1 MKKVW
6 MSVIVSIMLVCSISI
21 SAFAAGSGGM
31 IQGQTQDQTQS
42 QAQDRAQDQSCK
54 QTEVNTADREQA
66 RLQTRDRLQISD
78 QAEAQYQDRLQQQD
92 QTQSCFTDTEQ
103 HWAREQ
109 IGSAYSWGLINGYPN
124 GDFNPNG
131 VISGTEGVLMMSRLM
146 NCLNVEESKAD
157 PETSIDL
164 NLVPEW
170 AREQIQEGSTL
181 KIAAQS
187 QCYGEEQLNRLQ
199 FTVMLAKA
207 LGVEPEEVT
216 EDTIV
221 FLDQSEIPQEDLGYI
236 SALRTLGIIQ
246 GTDGCFCADQTVT
259 RAEAAAML
267 TRILEALE

>member
-1 MKKVW
+1 MKKIW
-6 MSVIVSIMLVCSISI
+6 MSVIISIMLVFSISI
-21 SAFAAGSGGM
+21 SAFAAGSGSM
-31 IQGQTQDQTQS
+31 TQDQTQDQTQS
-42 QAQDRAQDQSCK
+42 QTQDRAQDQSGK

-66 RLQTRDRLQISD
+66 RLQIRDRLQISD
-78 QAEAQYQDRLQQQD
+78 QAEAQYQDRQQQD
-92 QTQSCFTDTEQ
+92 QTRSCFTDTEQ

-109 IGSAYSWGLINGYPN
+109 VSSAYSWGLINGYPN
-124 GDFNPNG
+124 GDFNPDG

-146 NCLNVEESKAD
+146 NCLNVEESQAD

-170 AREQIQEGSTL
+170 AREQIQEESAL
-181 KIAAQS
+181 RIAAQS
-187 QCYGEEQLNRLQ
+187 QCYGEAQLNRMQ
-199 FTVMLAKA
+199 FAVMLAKA